1 MPFNLCDWSSAFGNI
16 RLFSVD
22 YILFFFFQITVWQG
36 QAEQHCTLSVHMV
49 THTPL
54 CLDVNNVF
62 LFLLSFLLSVQ
73 INAYTLFFTIGN
85 QLYFLFQYPKSAS
98 GFMVGLTVTIEV
110 IIHQWVLRYETS
122 LNAIVFR
129 LPFWLKLFTRF
140 LKTVLGKRGW
150 GEVLKVTTIFFII
163 FLLVWLE

>member
-129 LPFWLKLFTRF
+129 LPFWLETIYKIFKDST
-140 LKTVLGKRGW
+140 
-150 GEVLKVTTIFFII
+150 GEGGGLKVTPIFFII
-163 FLLVWLE
+163 RLVW